1 MMGKIKS
8 IITNWRVILVAA
20 LIIASLIAIQPKP
33 FNSGV
38 AIRSV
43 IKGSPAYLSG
53 FEAKPGAPMSKEV
66 ILSINN
72 EPVKDTEA
80 FYNFESRLEPNRTIQ
95 IKTTKGIFRLTTAI
109 NDSKELGLRVYDA
122 PKTNIR
128 QGLDLQG
135 GTRVLL
141 RPEKRLSQEDM
152 GFLLANMKQRLNVYG
167 LGDVVVRDA
176 TDLSGNQYIM
186 VEIAGVNEEEI
197 RGLLARQGKFE
208 AKVGNNT
215 VFTGGN
221 DITYVCRTAECSG
234 LDPNVGCGSSG
245 SEIFCR
251 FRFSISL
258 TPQAAE
264 RQAFYTNELSVVRE
278 QQNKEQYLNE
288 TLDLYLDDQKVDEL
302 RIAAD
307 LKGKAVTEIQIT
319 GSGSG
324 SNQDLAIVDSMANMR
339 RLQTLLITGSLPVK
353 LEIVK
358 TDSVSPV
365 LGEQFVKNSALVGLL
380 AVLGVAFILL
390 IFYRNLKIALAIL
403 LTMLV
408 EVFLIMGAAASI
420 GWNID
425 LAAIAGIIVIIGTG
439 VDDQIVISDEVMMG
453 ERRKAYS
460 WKDKMSNAFFII
472 IGAYLVFMVAM
483 IPLLF
488 AGAGLLRGFALT
500 TMIGL
505 TIGVLITRPAYAK
518 VIEILIKE

>member
-1 MMGKIKS
+1 MGKIKS

-33 FNSGV
+33 FNSVV

-72 EPVKDTEA
+72 EPIKDTEA

-234 LDPNVGCGSSG
+234 LDPNV
-245 SEIFCR
+245 EIGRASCR
-251 FRFSISL
+251 
-258 TPQAAE
+258 E
-264 RQAFYTNELSVVRE
+264 RV
-278 QQNKEQYLNE
+278 
-288 TLDLYLDDQKVDEL
+288 
-302 RIAAD
+302 
-307 LKGKAVTEIQIT
+307 
-319 GSGSG
+319 
-324 SNQDLAIVDSMANMR
+324 
-339 RLQTLLITGSLPVK
+339 
-353 LEIVK
+353 
-358 TDSVSPV
+358 
-365 LGEQFVKNSALVGLL
+365 
-380 AVLGVAFILL
+380 
-390 IFYRNLKIALAIL
+390 
-403 LTMLV
+403 
-408 EVFLIMGAAASI
+408 
-420 GWNID
+420 
-425 LAAIAGIIVIIGTG
+425 
-439 VDDQIVISDEVMMG
+439 
-453 ERRKAYS
+453 
-460 WKDKMSNAFFII
+460 
-472 IGAYLVFMVAM
+472 
-483 IPLLF
+483 
-488 AGAGLLRGFALT
+488 
-500 TMIGL
+500 
-505 TIGVLITRPAYAK
+505 
-518 VIEILIKE
+518 